1 MEYQNWK
8 ITALRDGSMRV
19 EADKHIMIFIQHGL
33 ANVYKM
39 AELKQEVDVSK
50 YTLSGLENWINETI
64 KELTKT
70 T

>member
-19 EADKHIMIFIQHGL
+19 EADKHITIFIQHGL

-64 KELTKT
+64 KELNN
-70 T
+70 